1 MGRRKKEEQGRREKE
16 NKRQEHINFLRKD
29 AEREGEQNKRL
40 VAKFGPGPRNKE
52 PAKIQVH

>member
-40 VAKFGPGPRNKE
+40 VAKKARTWSK
-52 PAKIQVH
+52 K